1 MKHAR
6 PLIALMTDFGLTD
19 PYVGIMKGVI
29 AGISPS
35 SSVIDLTHG
44 IQPQNVLQGALQL
57 GISLHY
63 FPEGTVFVAVVDPGV
78 GTARNALCVVSE
90 NRYFIA
96 PDNGLLTKLL
106 DSSSMAASFAITNPD
121 VMLPLR
127 SNTFH
132 GRDVFAPA
140 AAHLANGIDPSHL
153 GKTIH
158 PDRCK
163 RIALPRNSS
172 PDDGRSWNGTILF
185 ADVYG
190 NLVTSLTDDLLGKG
204 RVKGILTE
212 NGILLPFHR
221 TYGDVNVGEKLSCRG
236 SGGFL
241 EIAIRNGN
249 AAAELGLQ
257 PGEKVVLAFE
267 PADR

>member
-6 PLIALMTDFGLTD
+6 PLIALMTDFGHQD

-44 IQPQNVLQGALQL
+44 IQAQNVLQGAVQL
-57 GISLHY
+57 GVSLRY
-63 FPEGTVFVAVVDPGV
+63 FPEGTVFVSVVDPGV
-78 GTARNALCVVSE
+78 GTARKPLCVVSE
-90 NRYFIA
+90 KRYFIA

-106 DSSSMAASFAITNPD
+106 DSSTFEACVAITNPD
-121 VMLPLR
+121 CMLPLQ
-127 SNTFH
+127 SGTFH

-153 GKTIH
+153 GKTLN
-158 PDRCK
+158 PDRCV
-163 RIALPRNSS
+163 RIPLPENSS
-172 PDDGRSWNGTILF
+172 PDGGRSWYGKILF

-190 NLVTSLTDDLLGKG
+190 NMVTSLTDDLLENG
-204 RVKGILTE
+204 RAAGITTE
-212 NGILLPFHR
+212 NGIFLPFHR
-221 TYGDVNVGEKLSCRG
+221 TYGDVNEGEGLSYRG

-241 EIAIRNGN
+241 EIAVRNGN
-249 AAAELGLQ
+249 AASDLGLQ
-257 PGEKVVLAFE
+257 PGENVVLTLE
-267 PADR
+267 PADK